1 MRSAFSAREDP
12 AFVIT
17 TKDPNGQRIEKR
29 KRAESY
35 GTQRKE
41 KVMRKLMLSV
51 LLGLGIIGFT
61 ASTPS
66 VAKASWLSE
75 AIDHTHVD
83 ISIGAG
89 YPAYQAY
96 GSAPIYPAYRPVP
109 TYGAPAY
116 SYPAYRPAYAPAC
129 RPAPAYVPQQS
140 FYGPNRFEQGRNIG
154 HVEYRGQEW
163 HR

>member
-1 MRSAFSAREDP
+1 MRPAFSASEDP
-12 AFVIT
+12 VFVIP
-17 TKDPNGQRIEKR
+17 TKEPNDQRIEER
-29 KRAESY
+29 KRARSY

-41 KVMRKLMLSV
+41 QAMRKLMLSV
-51 LLGLGIIGFT
+51 LLGLGTIGFA
-61 ASTPS
+61 ASTPN

-83 ISIGAG
+83 VSIGGG

-96 GSAPIYPAYRPVP
+96 GPTAAYPAYRPVP

-116 SYPAYRPAYAPAC
+116 SYPAYRPAYAPAY

>member
-1 MRSAFSAREDP
+1 MRFVFSASEDS
-12 AFVIT
+12 AIVIP
-17 TKDPNGQRIEKR
+17 TKEPNDQRREKR
-29 KRAESY
+29 KRARSY

-41 KVMRKLMLSV
+41 QAMRKLMLSV
-51 LLGLGIIGFT
+51 LLGLGTIGFT
-61 ASTPS
+61 ATTPS

-75 AIDHTHVD
+75 AIDNTHVD

-96 GSAPIYPAYRPVP
+96 GPTAAYPAYRPVP

-116 SYPAYRPAYAPAC
+116 GYPAHSPTYRPT
-129 RPAPAYVPQQS
+129 PAYVPQQS